1 MFNLVSFGTGGD
13 GRATRWAINESMQRD
28 EYWLFEMA
36 VEYRIPVPCLVH
48 PELEVLFNK
57 PSHRLNRRQL
67 FTVLRSQFDRGYF
80 IAHQESRGDFIPA
93 NDELWS
99 SLEHVPLNNRETSI
113 YYGLT
118 AAGGRLWEAC
128 VSPRWDRYICEAYA
142 DDVGEILAV
151 DQHLVTEYL
160 RTLPH
165 VGIDICPES
174 MAWASLTPWPAT
186 YWKTLPLGCRV
197 HFQYRRTEYIDWS
210 LVPDAYHKLHVW
222 FSPPDWPG

>member
-1 MFNLVSFGTGGD
+1 
-13 GRATRWAINESMQRD
+13 MQRD
-28 EYWLFEMA
+28 EYWLFETA

-80 IAHQESRGDFIPA
+80 IAHQESRGDFIPTD
-93 NDELWS
+93 DELCS
-99 SLEHVPLNNRETSI
+99 SLERVPINRRETSI
-113 YYGLT
+113 CYGLT
-118 AAGGRLWEAC
+118 AAGGRLWEGC

-142 DDVGEILAV
+142 DDDGEIRAADKHV
-151 DQHLVTEYL
+151 VTEYL

-174 MAWASLTPWPAT
+174 IAWASLTPWPAT

-197 HFQYRRTEYIDWS
+197 QFQYRETGSVDWS
-210 LVPDAYHKLHVW
+210 LVPDAYHRLHVW
-222 FSPPDWPG
+222 YSPPDWPD